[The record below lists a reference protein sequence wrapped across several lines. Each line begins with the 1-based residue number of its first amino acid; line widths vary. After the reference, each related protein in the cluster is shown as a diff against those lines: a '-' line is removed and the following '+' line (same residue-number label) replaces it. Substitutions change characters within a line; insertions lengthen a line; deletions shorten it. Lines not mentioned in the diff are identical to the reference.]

1 MKTGHVVIVGAGLG
15 GLAAALRL
23 RAHGFDVTLLEKND
37 RVGGKLNL
45 IDRDGYRFD
54 TGPSLMTLPD
64 VLADLF
70 ACVGERMEERLSF
83 TPLEPLCRY
92 DWPDGT
98 HLDASSNLP
107 LMVRELERV
116 APQDIAGFFRFLSY
130 GADLYTATADAF
142 LFNDFRD
149 FGKLR
154 KSITPHLLRQLPRMA
169 TTKTVA
175 DRVNEFFKSPHLRQL
190 FNRFATYNG
199 SSPYRAQ
206 ATFCLISYVE
216 FAIGGWY
223 PKGGMYKIAE
233 SLDALAREKGVNLQT
248 GVEVTEIVISDG
260 KTRGVRLATGETIAA
275 DAVVANSD
283 SLYTYS
289 SLIGREHRKRFT
301 DKKIGKI
308 EPSCSGFI
316 VLLGTRKKF
325 DRLAHHN
332 IFFSADYP
340 KEFTDLFDRLR
351 PADDPTIYVC
361 STSRT
366 DPNTA
371 PPGCENLFVMVNAP
385 ATTPD
390 FDWDDISSDYRNLIV
405 NKLEHFGLDGLN
417 DSVEVEEIITPK
429 GFTGWFNAW
438 RGAIYG
444 LSSNSLTSA
453 FLRPPIRSRDAKG
466 LYFAGGSTHPG
477 GGIPLVLLS
486 GKIAAELV
494 ASDLKQ

>member
-1 MKTGHVVIVGAGLG
+1 MKNPHVVIVGAGLG
-15 GLAAALRL
+15 GLAVALRL
-23 RAHGFDVTLLEKND
+23 RARGFSVTLLEKND

-45 IDRDGYRFD
+45 VERDGYRFD
-54 TGPSLMTLPD
+54 TGPSLMTMPD
-64 VLADLF
+64 VLRDLF
-70 ACVGERMEERLSF
+70 AVAGERMEDHLTLES
-83 TPLEPLCRY
+83 LEPLCRY

-98 HLDASSNLP
+98 HLDASSTLP
-107 LMVRELERV
+107 RMVAELERV
-116 APQDIAGFFRFLSY
+116 APRDVAGYFRFLSY
-130 GADLYTATADAF
+130 GADLYTATAETF

-149 FGKLR
+149 LRKLW

-175 DRVNEFFKSPHLRQL
+175 DKVQEFFTSPHLQQL

-206 ATFCLISYVE
+206 ATFCLIPYVE
-216 FAIGGWY
+216 FGIGGWY
-223 PKGGMYKIAE
+223 VKGGMYRIAE
-233 SLDALAREKGVNLQT
+233 ALEAVARKNGVQLRT
-248 GVEVTEIVISDG
+248 GASVAEILVANG
-260 KTRGVRLATGETIAA
+260 KTGGVRLESGETIAA
-275 DAVVANSD
+275 EVVIANAD

-289 SLIGREHRKRFT
+289 SLIGRENRKIFT
-301 DKKIGKI
+301 DRKIARI

-332 IFFSADYP
+332 IFFSRDYP
-340 KEFTDLFDRLR
+340 KEFTDIFDRLQ
-351 PADDPTIYVC
+351 PAQDPTIYVC
-361 STSRT
+361 STSRS
-366 DPNTA
+366 DPEMA

-385 ATTPD
+385 ATSPA
-390 FDWDDISSDYRNLIV
+390 FDWDDIAADYRNLIV
-405 NKLEHFGLDGLN
+405 KRLEEFGLDGLS

-429 GFTGWFNAW
+429 RFTGWFNAW
-438 RGAIYG
+438 RGSIYG

-453 FLRPPIRSRDAKG
+453 FLRPPIRARDIRG

-486 GKIAAELV
+486 GKIAAEAV
-494 ASDLKQ
+494 ETDLKQ